1 MIQFVS
7 SNGMY
12 ILYKYYTHNYHYT
25 YLPYYTITHT
35 IPLSILY
42 CYLYYTTIH
51 MILLTMPYHYPYY
64 TTIHTIQL
72 YILYYWPYH
81 TTIHTI
87 PLSILYYWLHNIHKD
102 IVLVVVLLHI
112 VVLVTTSIRTF
123 RMSSNFIFL
132 GTPNKVYTQSTNTI
146 NMLEETIDYF
156 HTCNN
161 KYQNNWM
168 TLS

>member
-1 MIQFVS
+1 MHLSNFRICGTWSIGNDCRTHISSKGSENRFLGKRGQENRFCELKLYNIVTFKYSKALCKDSIVNMIQFVS

-72 YILYYWPYH
+72 YILYY
-81 TTIHTI
+81 
-87 PLSILYYWLHNIHKD
+87 
-102 IVLVVVLLHI
+102 
-112 VVLVTTSIRTF
+112 
-123 RMSSNFIFL
+123 
-132 GTPNKVYTQSTNTI
+132 
-146 NMLEETIDYF
+146 
-156 HTCNN
+156 
-161 KYQNNWM
+161 
-168 TLS
+168 